1 MKKTVVLFLFVTS
14 YILYSTNPEWLKID
28 ASTIGIGP
36 QNYEYSI
43 GGIKALSDSS
53 VWFAGS
59 FDGFMEYKNGIW
71 RHHDYIQHYANQR
84 IILWDLYDMT
94 DGFLDSKWISQLN
107 SSKLIRMK
115 RHFDTIYADYP
126 YPNGPLNFCVKDNYL
141 WMTSRDTSLIRYDGE
156 NWTAYRYV
164 DSTRDPNLTL
174 GFGKIVKD
182 SYGNLWLE
190 GNSLVKFDGTN
201 FHKYDSTN
209 TDIPNT
215 YFHDISIDSQN
226 NIWMNLGYKGESWY
240 PPVLF
245 GKFDGTNFTM
255 FDSTNSPI
263 KENDYFGFSN
273 FVDKSDNVWLTM
285 QSKIMRLSGSTWTV
299 FDSTNSP
306 LIYKSLLLGI
316 TQDVYGNIWF
326 GSDLG
331 IYLYNESGVVLPG
344 VTSAINEGNE
354 EPGLIIKPNP
364 ADEKVSISIGEEYA
378 GELQLVITDLEGRV
392 ILTRKLEEKELSINT
407 EMLNNGTYLVKVTVK
422 GNTKTGKFIINR

>member
-1 MKKTVVLFLFVTS
+1 MKKIAVLFLFVTS

-36 QNYEYSI
+36 QNYEYSTRSI
-43 GGIKALSDSS
+43 IALSDSS

-126 YPNGPLNFCVKDNYL
+126 YPNGPLKFCVKDNYL

-182 SYGNLWLE
+182 SYGNLWLA
-190 GNSLVKFDGTN
+190 GNGLVKFDGTN
-201 FHKYDSTN
+201 FYKYDTTN
-209 TDIPNT
+209 SNMPDTDIQ
-215 YFHDISIDSQN
+215 SLAIDSQN
-226 NIWMNLGYKGESWY
+226 NLWMYLFHDGEIWEK
-240 PPVLF
+240 PVLF
-245 GKFDGTNFTM
+245 GKFDGTSYTKY
-255 FDSTNSPI
+255 DSTNSPI
-263 KENDYFGFSN
+263 TSEDKWVSTVYA
-273 FVDKSDNVWLTM
+273 DKSDNVWLTM
-285 QSKIMRLSGSTWTV
+285 QSKIMRLSGNTWTV

-326 GSDLG
+326 GSNRG

-364 ADEKVSISIGEEYA
+364 ADEKVSISIGEEYT
-378 GELQLVITDLEGRV
+378 GELQLVITDMEGRV
-392 ILTRKLEEKELSINT
+392 ILTRKLEEKDMSINT
-407 EMLNNGTYLVKVTVK
+407 EILNNGTYLVKVTVK